1 MVTVGGGNQSPPPD
15 RTTGPPTSRTSPSRS
30 RDAVAQP
37 AQPVLAEVLIG
48 VEVLAVMTVL
58 MGSRPA
64 ATESAAASTVTGQ
77 SNAT

>member
-1 MVTVGGGNQSPPPD
+1 M
-15 RTTGPPTSRTSPSRS
+15 
-30 RDAVAQP
+30 AQP